1 MPVAECFLLLTDVG
15 PQGGAIVLNQITLRY
30 VCLLPPVAS
39 RFVVLRSVTVSIVCT
54 TGLRDVLVVRTYL
67 VGLRRGARPHKAGCV
82 RLHVG
87 YSGVGRLKFHDV
99 GGNNWNLVLWTVC
112 HEFYSSY
119 QRT

>member
-1 MPVAECFLLLTDVG
+1 MPVAEWFLLLTVVG
-15 PQGGAIVLNQITLRY
+15 PQEGAIVLNQITLRY

-67 VGLRRGARPHKAGCV
+67 VGLRRGARPHKACDFMLAILG
-82 RLHVG
+82 
-87 YSGVGRLKFHDV
+87 SGVLKFHDV
-99 GGNNWNLVLWTVC
+99 DGNNWNLVLWTVC
-112 HEFYSSY
+112 NEFYSSY